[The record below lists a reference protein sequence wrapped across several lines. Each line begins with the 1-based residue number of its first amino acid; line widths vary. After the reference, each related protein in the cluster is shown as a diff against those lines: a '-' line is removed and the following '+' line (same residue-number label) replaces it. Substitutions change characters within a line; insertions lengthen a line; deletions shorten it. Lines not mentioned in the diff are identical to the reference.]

1 VKEEHGTDKL
11 FARGDRGNDG
21 QDVKQNFKST
31 VGIKR
36 LRGLQ
41 WCRRIQFN
49 NPIINL
55 LLSILVGGKKKAAGR
70 IIHDGS
76 VVHRGE
82 DCQAGAPDQQGHGH
96 RPAEQEGVEDS
107 GHRQQHRVATRWT
120 IWRRRSSSP

>member
-1 VKEEHGTDKL
+1 MMVKM
-11 FARGDRGNDG
+11 
-21 QDVKQNFKST
+21 QNKISNQ
-31 VGIKR
+31 
-36 LRGLQ
+36 LLGLKGYVALL

-76 VVHRGE
+76 DVHRGE

-96 RPAEQEGVEDS
+96 RPAEQEGVEDG
-107 GHRQQHRVATRWT
+107 GHRQQHRVAAEEEHGGDEGPATRWT